1 MKFVSTVSLG
11 LLLALGTVGSIA
23 PAFAAK
29 KEKAPEGPKFVLGKE
44 FRAALGTAQTD
55 LKAGKYEEAKTKL
68 AATDIVATTPD
79 EKYVA
84 AAVRLELAT
93 ALKDQKMQATAIN
106 AMIASGSTPAADLP
120 KFYFYAG
127 EFAYVDGNYPEA
139 IRLLSESDR
148 LGYKSVDLLLRL
160 AEGNFKANKLTE
172 GLGYIERAIASEA
185 KEGRA
190 APETWYARAASMAFK
205 AKASA
210 EVSKWTRA
218 QVKAYPSNQ
227 NWRSALVTYR
237 DSTRL
242 DGQVQL
248 DLFRLMHDTKS
259 LAGERDYYEYAA
271 LATERA
277 LPGEAKT
284 VIEEGYALGTVS
296 KTSQAV
302 RERLAEANSK
312 IPADKASVTSDEKR
326 SASSVD
332 GKLAANTANAFL
344 AYGDYAKAID
354 MFTLSLKKGG
364 VDADTIN
371 TRLGIALAR
380 TGRKAEAKSSF
391 ALVKGTRKELS
402 DFWTLWIDL
411 NP

>member
-1 MKFVSTVSLG
+1 MKLVSTVSLG
-11 LLLALGTVGSIA
+11 LLLALGTAGSIA

-29 KEKAPEGPKFVLGKE
+29 KEKAPEPAKLILSKE
-44 FRAALGTAQTD
+44 FRAALGTTQAD
-55 LKAGKYEEAKTKL
+55 IKAGKLEDARTKV
-68 AATDIVATTPD
+68 AATDLVAKSPD

-84 AAVRLELAT
+84 AAVRLELAS
-93 ALKDQKMQATAIN
+93 ALKDQKMQAAAVN

-120 KFYFYAG
+120 KFNFYAG
-127 EFAYVDGNYPEA
+127 EFAYISGDYANS
-139 IRLLSESDR
+139 IRLLTEADR
-148 LGYKSVDLLLRL
+148 LGYRSVDLLLRL
-160 AEGNFKANKLTE
+160 AEGNFKINKLSE
-172 GLGYIERAIASEA
+172 GLGYIERAIAFET
-185 KEGRA
+185 KEGRV
-190 APETWYARAASMAFK
+190 APESWYARAASMAFK
-205 AKASA
+205 AKASV

-218 QVKAYPSNQ
+218 QVKAFPSIQ

-237 DSTRL
+237 DTNKL

-248 DLFRLMHDTKS
+248 DLFRLMRETKS

-277 LPGEAKT
+277 LPGEAKS
-284 VIEEGYALGTVS
+284 VIEEGFALGTVS

-302 RERLAEANSK
+302 RERLAEATGK
-312 IPADKASVTSDEKR
+312 IPADRASVTVDEKR
-326 SASSVD
+326 AGNAAD

-344 AYGDYAKAID
+344 AYGDNAKAIE
-354 MFTLSLKKGG
+354 MFRLSLKKGG
-364 VDADTIN
+364 VDMDTIN

-380 TGRKAEAKSSF
+380 SGQKAEART
-391 ALVKGTRKELS
+391 ALAMVKGPRKEVS